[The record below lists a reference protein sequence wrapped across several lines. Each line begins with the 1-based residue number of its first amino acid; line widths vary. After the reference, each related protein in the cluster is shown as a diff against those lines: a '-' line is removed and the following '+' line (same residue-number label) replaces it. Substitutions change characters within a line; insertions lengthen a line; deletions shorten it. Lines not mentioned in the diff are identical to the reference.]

1 MGLSDETPLLG
12 TQAYFVFREEG
23 LHISPRYNSL
33 SEEWRRIH
41 GFTVETLPVADEG
54 DLRDKITAWLD
65 DGIPLCL
72 LVDLFFMSH
81 TPHHNRL
88 HQNHYVDI
96 FGYDDGCYYMVC
108 PYYRFMGWVDAEL
121 VHSSFFSSAL
131 KCRRLFVVPELRLR
145 TLSLDTVQGLVKE
158 SCQNMLGMV
167 IPETLLDIDPRTLGL
182 AGILTFSECLRNPS
196 AKQGGSLPREVLLN
210 LAWQIMSMGYSRY
223 WFHRLIQAYQEELLS
238 TDRAADLKK
247 QFADTAQLWR
257 AIGIR
262 LSAGVHGHRPGM
274 VEHAANQLGRVYE
287 HEEKLFS
294 SLLAALPD
302 YEAGK
307 L

>member
-1 MGLSDETPLLG
+1 
-12 TQAYFVFREEG
+12 
-23 LHISPRYNSL
+23 
-33 SEEWRRIH
+33 
-41 GFTVETLPVADEG
+41 
-54 DLRDKITAWLD
+54 
-65 DGIPLCL
+65 
-72 LVDLFFMSH
+72 
-81 TPHHNRL
+81 
-88 HQNHYVDI
+88 
-96 FGYDDGCYYMVC
+96 
-108 PYYRFMGWVDAEL
+108 
-121 VHSSFFSSAL
+121 
-131 KCRRLFVVPELRLR
+131 
-145 TLSLDTVQGLVKE
+145 
-158 SCQNMLGMV
+158 
-167 IPETLLDIDPRTLGL
+167 
-182 AGILTFSECLRNPS
+182 
-196 AKQGGSLPREVLLN
+196 
-210 LAWQIMSMGYSRY
+210 MGYSRY